1 MVKPTKMSAKS
12 SGKRNSFEKLL
23 DGDLDLA
30 TAFWGYAI
38 VGTGIVGFISGWLAE
53 TFSKWLMVPYIL
65 FAIVVISGL
74 FQCAFN
80 HNEKQE
86 KKKQPKLWG
95 YLVLVFC
102 VVSVF
107 GILDFIKEL
116 LF

>member
-30 TAFWGYAI
+30 
-38 VGTGIVGFISGWLAE
+38 
-53 TFSKWLMVPYIL
+53 
-65 FAIVVISGL
+65 
-74 FQCAFN
+74 
-80 HNEKQE
+80 
-86 KKKQPKLWG
+86 
-95 YLVLVFC
+95 FC